1 MISHQNV
8 IANTMQFC
16 LYEEVSRKKAG
27 FETHVA
33 LGLLPFSHI
42 YGLVA
47 VAHAAAWRGD
57 ELIVLPKFEFTDFL
71 QAIERFKINYIPVV
85 PPIVVR
91 MLSGR
96 DVLKKYDLSSIRLV
110 FTGAAPLGKQTA
122 EELLKLYPKWK
133 IGQGYGRCLAQPQ
146 DDSI

>member
-1 MISHQNV
+1 
-8 IANTMQFC
+8 
-16 LYEEVSRKKAG
+16 
-27 FETHVA
+27 
-33 LGLLPFSHI
+33 
-42 YGLVA
+42 VA

-91 MLSGR
+91 MLSDR
-96 DVLKKYDLSSIRLV
+96 DILKKYDLSSIRLV

-133 IGQGYGRCLAQPQ
+133 IGQGYGMCLAQPQ
-146 DDSI
+146 DDGI